1 MRARPASSA
10 ALSPFFLYV
19 SYRRGRA
26 RIHRADC
33 GFCKHGKGARGREPP
48 SGRSP
53 WIGPYLTLAGARMRL
68 EQEALWLRENSPRG
82 RELRDV
88 QLCAP
93 GRRSATTSTRT
104 GSNATPTCIT
114 RSAATA
120 RTGRGI
126 RDSREGRRTITMRW
140 HGPFR
145 TVEQAWRRAQR
156 TGYANVRLHGCAS
169 WRD

>member
-1 MRARPASSA
+1 MP
-10 ALSPFFLYV
+10 PTYYVYV

-33 GFCKHGKGARGREPP
+33 GFCKHGKGARGRESP
-48 SGRSP
+48 SGSSS
-53 WIGPYLTLAGARMRL
+53 WIGPYLTLKGARTRL
-68 EQEALWLRENSPRG
+68 EQDALWLRENSLRG

-88 QLCAP
+88 QLCGRCRP
-93 GRRSATTSTRT
+93 GERLSFQERRYFVYENRQERRAR
-104 GSNATPTCIT
+104 IHH
-114 RSAATA
+114 AAC
-120 RTGRGI
+120 GYCQDGQGHQGK
-126 RDSREGRRTITMRW
+126 ELGRRTITMRW

-156 TGYANVRLHGCAS
+156 TGYEDVRLHGCAS